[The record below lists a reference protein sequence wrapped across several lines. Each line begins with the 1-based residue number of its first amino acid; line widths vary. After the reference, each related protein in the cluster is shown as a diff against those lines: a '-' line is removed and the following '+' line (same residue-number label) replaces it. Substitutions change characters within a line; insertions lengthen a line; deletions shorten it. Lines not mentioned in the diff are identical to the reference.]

1 MNKKM
6 YTQKKKRFRSDFIGA
21 LYNAS
26 VAVLQNLPY
35 HSFCSRHAGFAEWEQ
50 KLQITGLLW

>member
-6 YTQKKKRFRSDFIGA
+6 YAEKKRFRSDFIGA

-26 VAVLQNLPY
+26 AAVLQNLPY
-35 HSFCSRHAGFAEWEQ
+35 HFFCSRLADFAEWEQ